1 MIIHVIFNTKNKLIK
16 SVIDYIIENKRL
28 NKIENMRIY
37 NTKYKNKSKTK
48 SKM

>member
-1 MIIHVIFNTKNKLIK
+1 MKNNVIKNMMICIIK
-16 SVIDYIIENKRL
+16 IKRL
-28 NKIENMRIY
+28 NKIKNARIY